1 MKSAFRFDFIF
12 RIARRFFRQSG
23 QADRC
28 NHQGRAEQLKRCECL
43 PEHKGAEDNGDDW
56 HKIDEDG
63 HRENRDAPQ
72 GIHIGEVGRG
82 GDQYSQKQEINDDL
96 SGKKAEI
103 RREGEGER
111 QCNSRDAGREVG
123 GDIQPCIT
131 AVKRLGLI
139 II

>member
-23 QADRC
+23 QTDRR
-28 NHQGRAEQLKRCECL
+28 NNQGRAEQLKRCECL
-43 PEHKGAEDNGDDW
+43 AEHDSAEDNGDNRY
-56 HKIDEDG
+56 KIDEDG
-63 HRENRDAPQ
+63 HCKNGNALQ
-72 GIHIGEVGRG
+72 SIHVGEVGRG
-82 GDQYSQKQEINDDL
+82 GDQYSQKQEIDDDL

-111 QCNSRDAGREVG
+111 QCNPRDAGREVG

-131 AVKRLGLI
+131 AVKGFSLI